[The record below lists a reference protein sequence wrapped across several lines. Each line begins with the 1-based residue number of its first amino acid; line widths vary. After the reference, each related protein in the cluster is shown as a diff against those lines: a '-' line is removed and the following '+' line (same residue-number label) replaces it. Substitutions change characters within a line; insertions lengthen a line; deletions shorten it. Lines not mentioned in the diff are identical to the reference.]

1 MLSHFRQSV
10 NSSREAVEEEW
21 QCCSGFCI
29 DLLAKLATDLMFEF
43 DLVRVDDPKWGTQ
56 VVSRFP
62 ESLRNLL
69 SWFILVF
76 YLLLLYKSKRERPLP
91 KAERTA
97 QGFLFGDSVQTIMR
111 SVSLLH
117 WMFCSLW
124 DLTFLHLGPEMEAI
138 LLVFVILEREM
149 ERLDGCTHR

>member
-10 NSSREAVEEEW
+10 NTSRDGGEEEW

-56 VVSRFP
+56 VVSSTVF
-62 ESLRNLL
+62 SLNIFETFFCAKNLKIC
-69 SWFILVF
+69 ILLI
-76 YLLLLYKSKRERPLP
+76 LLLLMKARGKSVQRQRR
-91 KAERTA
+91 RTA
-97 QGFLFGDSVQTIMR
+97 QGFLFCDSVQTIMR

-117 WMFCSLW
+117 
-124 DLTFLHLGPEMEAI
+124 
-138 LLVFVILEREM
+138 
-149 ERLDGCTHR
+149 